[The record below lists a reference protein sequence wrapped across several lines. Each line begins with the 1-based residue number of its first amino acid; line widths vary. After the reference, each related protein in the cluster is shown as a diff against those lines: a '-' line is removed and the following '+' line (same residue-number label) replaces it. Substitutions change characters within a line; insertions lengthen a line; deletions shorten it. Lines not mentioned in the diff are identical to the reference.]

1 MYKLYPNERNP
12 LAIIVIFQKE
22 RHQSPTKTEQQN
34 DKKELTDLIRDVNKE
49 AMDQVGWISD

>member
-12 LAIIVIFQKE
+12 LDIIVIFQKE

-34 DKKELTDLIRDVNKE
+34 DKKKLTDLIRDVNKE